1 MQIQSKS
8 MDFFLRSRPQSHNL
22 EQYKYK
28 NTNAFLL
35 QPNSNTQIQIQ
46 REDRG
51 YSFLITRPRPPAPGS
66 VCAHLDLLGSSPV
79 FPNIE
84 KRNTKHK
91 KDFHYSMPLINCPTR

>member
-51 YSFLITRPRPPAPGS
+51 YSFLITLPTPCPGLCLCTLRSSRIIASIS
-66 VCAHLDLLGSSPV
+66 VT
-79 FPNIE
+79 NIE
-84 KRNTKHK
+84 KRKTKHK
-91 KDFHYSMPLINCPTR
+91 